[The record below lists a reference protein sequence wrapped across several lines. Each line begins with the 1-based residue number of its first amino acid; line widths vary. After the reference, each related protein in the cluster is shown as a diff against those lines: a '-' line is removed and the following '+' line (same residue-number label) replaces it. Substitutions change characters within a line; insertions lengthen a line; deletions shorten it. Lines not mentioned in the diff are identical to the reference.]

1 MSRHHHGRLL
11 WSAAGVVEAPVGD
24 VADLVLRA
32 AAGEMDRDSWV
43 LQHTQDNN
51 RGLVLRGGPTR
62 FGVVPRGLSAPTM
75 FIEVDRPRRTLIVEG
90 RWWFRGVYSLAP
102 HPNGTLVVYRVYDIA
117 CTARWLVALL
127 LLQYRLSGT
136 LDGSSV
142 QSQVHTFVGW
152 IGRRLGCGARLATA
166 AERPGG

>member
-1 MSRHHHGRLL
+1 MNPHHPGRLL

-32 AAGEMDRDSWV
+32 EAGEVDRDSWI
-43 LQHTQDNN
+43 LLHTQAG
-51 RGLVLRGGPTR
+51 RGLALTGGPDR
-62 FGVVPRGLSAPTM
+62 FGVVPGGGSAPSM
-75 FIEVDRPRRTLIVEG
+75 FLEVDRPGRTLTVQG
-90 RWWFRGVYSLAP
+90 RWWFRGVYSLEP

-117 CTARWLVALL
+117 ATARWMVPLV

-136 LDGSSV
+136 LDGSRV
-142 QSQVHTFVGW
+142 QSQVQAFVAW
-152 IGRRLGCGARLATA
+152 VGRRLGCGARLATA

>member
-1 MSRHHHGRLL
+1 MSQHHYGRLL
-11 WSAAGVVEAPVGD
+11 RSAAGVVQAPVHD
-24 VADLVLRA
+24 VADVVLRA
-32 AAGEMDRDSWV
+32 EAGEVDRDSWI
-43 LQHTQDNN
+43 LQHTHAK
-51 RGLVLRGGPTR
+51 RGLVLTGGPTR

-75 FIEVDRPRRTLIVEG
+75 FIEVDRPRRTVTVEG
-90 RWWFRGVYSLAP
+90 RWWFRGVYSLEP
-102 HPNGTLVVYRVYDIA
+102 HPSGTLVVYRVYDIA

-152 IGRRLGCGARLATA
+152 IGRRLGCGVRLATA